1 MAGTSDSARDSGWMG
16 RWLDGIP
23 ESAAGLRGVTIGPS
37 VPLHMRGRTSTV
49 TALETGGDLIGA
61 DRSEPWMKPVYD
73 AVTAMGAGTTGRGRL
88 SDLIADT
95 GASAI
100 ALSQQL
106 APLFSPDLPDGS
118 LVPTLTLAAR
128 LINADLGV
136 RVIACSFGSFDL
148 HDGHSWGYPQLIAQ
162 LDAGIDA
169 FFTTLSSTFRRRV
182 ALATFSEFG
191 RTARAN
197 GSGGTDHG
205 TASVQLVIGDNVRGG
220 LYGAQPRLDDLDGRG
235 DLKVQVDS
243 APSMPRSW
251 TAGWAEAAPPCSGAS
266 TRTSTCSG
274 PAPVVVPSLHR
285 RGRVVGRRSPTR
297 PPSCASSTSTSSAG
311 PPMPAASPTG

>member
-1 MAGTSDSARDSGWMG
+1 M
-16 RWLDGIP
+16 
-23 ESAAGLRGVTIGPS
+23 
-37 VPLHMRGRTSTV
+37 
-49 TALETGGDLIGA
+49 
-61 DRSEPWMKPVYD
+61 
-73 AVTAMGAGTTGRGRL
+73 
-88 SDLIADT
+88 
-95 GASAI
+95 
-100 ALSQQL
+100 
-106 APLFSPDLPDGS
+106 
-118 LVPTLTLAAR
+118 PTLTLAAR

-235 DLKVQVDS
+235 DLKVQVDFRS
-243 APSMPRSW
+243 VYASILDGWMGGGSSTVLGGEYEDLDLFRARPGGGSIPPPPGSGRWAPFADPATLVRQQYLDFLGRPADAGGVTYW
-251 TAGWAEAAPPCSGAS
+251 VNKLTAGRTIPWMIEAFLSSNEFGVAV
-266 TRTSTCSG
+266 G
-274 PAPVVVPSLHR
+274 PAARLALACFGGPARLR
-285 RGRVVGRRSPTR
+285 RPHGLGRQGAGGRDAR
-297 PPSCASSTSTSSAG
+297 G
-311 PPMPAASPTG
+311 GGG

>member
-1 MAGTSDSARDSGWMG
+1 
-16 RWLDGIP
+16 
-23 ESAAGLRGVTIGPS
+23 
-37 VPLHMRGRTSTV
+37 
-49 TALETGGDLIGA
+49 
-61 DRSEPWMKPVYD
+61 MKPVYD

-106 APLFSPDLPDGS
+106 APLFTPDLPDGS

-169 FFTTLSSTFRRRV
+169 FFTTLSSTFRRPGGARHLLRV
-182 ALATFSEFG
+182 RPDRPGQRLRRHRPRHRLGAARHRRQRAG
-191 RTARAN
+191 RPLRRPARA
-197 GSGGTDHG
+197 ST
-205 TASVQLVIGDNVRGG
+205 I
-220 LYGAQPRLDDLDGRG
+220 
-235 DLKVQVDS
+235 
-243 APSMPRSW
+243 W
-251 TAGWAEAAPPCSGAS
+251 TAAA
-266 TRTSTCSG
+266 T
-274 PAPVVVPSLHR
+274 
-285 RGRVVGRRSPTR
+285 
-297 PPSCASSTSTSSAG
+297 
-311 PPMPAASPTG
+311 